1 MVHAILHPI
10 LRRMIAVGAL
20 EVRYADGTTASYG
33 DGAGEPVA
41 VRLTNAG
48 ARRIALKQGLGLG
61 EAYMDGDLEFEA
73 GDIWRLLE
81 ITSANLVRRPPPRP
95 GRLTRGLHALQ
106 RRLRQWNDRRAARR
120 NVAHHYD
127 LPDDLYRGFLGAD
140 MQYSCAYFANADMSL
155 DEAQAAKLGHIA
167 AKLHIAPGQRVLD
180 VGCGW
185 GGMALAL
192 AQRFAVRVTGVTLS
206 AEQLAVARRRA
217 EEAKL
222 GDRVQF
228 SLTDYRD
235 LTGPFDRIVSVGMLE
250 HVGAPNFR
258 AYFDQIAR
266 LLTDDGAAVIHA
278 IGRMEPPGV
287 TDPFIRKY
295 IFPGGYIP
303 SLSQVTS
310 AIEEAGLWMTDIE
323 ILRRHYAET
332 LRCWRMNFWSR
343 RADMVRQ
350 HGERFCRM
358 WEFYLAG
365 AESAF
370 RFGRLFV
377 FQIQLAK
384 RAGALPITRDYMLE
398 AERSVGP
405 REEALRRA

>member
-1 MVHAILHPI
+1 
-10 LRRMIAVGAL
+10 
-20 EVRYADGTTASYG
+20 
-33 DGAGEPVA
+33 
-41 VRLTNAG
+41 
-48 ARRIALKQGLGLG
+48 
-61 EAYMDGDLEFEA
+61 
-73 GDIWRLLE
+73 
-81 ITSANLVRRPPPRP
+81 
-95 GRLTRGLHALQ
+95 
-106 RRLRQWNDRRAARR
+106 
-120 NVAHHYD
+120 
-127 LPDDLYRGFLGAD
+127 
-140 MQYSCAYFANADMSL
+140 
-155 DEAQAAKLGHIA
+155 
-167 AKLHIAPGQRVLD
+167 
-180 VGCGW
+180 
-185 GGMALAL
+185 MALAL
-192 AQRFAVRVTGVTLS
+192 AQRFAAKVTGVTLS
-206 AEQLAVARRRA
+206 GEQLAVARQRA

-266 LLTDDGAAVIHA
+266 LLTDDGVAVVHA

-303 SLSQVTS
+303 SLSQVTA
-310 AIEEAGLWMTDIE
+310 AIEEAGLWTTDIE

-332 LRCWRMNFWSR
+332 LRHWRLNFWAR
-343 RADMVRQ
+343 RPDMVRQ

-365 AESAF
+365 SESAF

-384 RAGALPITRDYMLE
+384 RADALPVTREYILE
-398 AERSVGP
+398 AERSAGP
-405 REEALRRA
+405 GEETLRRA

>member
-1 MVHAILHPI
+1 MAHILLHPI
-10 LRRMIAVGAL
+10 LGRAIEVGSLA
-20 EVRYADGTTASYG
+20 VRYADGTVQAYG
-33 DGAGEPVA
+33 DGSGTA
-41 VRLTNAG
+41 VRVALTNAG
-48 ARRIALKQGLGLG
+48 ARRIVFNRSLGLG
-61 EAYMDGDLEFEA
+61 EAYMNGDLEFET

-81 ITSANLVRRPPPRP
+81 ITSANMARRPPARP
-95 GRLTRGLHALQ
+95 SSLARALHSLQ

-120 NVAHHYD
+120 NVARHYD
-127 LPDDLYRGFLGAD
+127 LPEDLYRGFLGAD
-140 MQYSCAYFANADMSL
+140 MQYSCAYFAHDNMTL
-155 DEAQAAKLGHIA
+155 DDAQAAKAGHIA
-167 AKLHIAPGQRVLD
+167 AKLDLAENQRVLD

-185 GGMALAL
+185 GGLAL
-192 AQRFAVRVTGVTLS
+192 DLAERFAVKVTGVTLS

-217 EEAKL
+217 EDAGL
-222 GDRVQF
+222 AGRVRF

-258 AYFDQIAR
+258 AYFEQVAR
-266 LLTDDGAAVIHA
+266 LLTDDGVALVHA

-310 AIEEAGLWMTDIE
+310 AIEEAGLWITDIE

-332 LRCWRMNFWSR
+332 LRHWRLNFWSR
-343 RADMVRQ
+343 RAEMAER

-365 AESAF
+365 SESAF
-370 RFGRLFV
+370 RFGGLFV

-384 RAGALPITRDYMLE
+384 RSDALPIVRDYMLTAE
-398 AERSVGP
+398 APAGL

>member
-1 MVHAILHPI
+1 MAHMLLHPI
-10 LRRMIAVGAL
+10 LRRTIEVGSL
-20 EVRYADGTTASYG
+20 TVRYADGSVQTYG
-33 DGAGEPVA
+33 DGSGTPVRVA
-41 VRLTNAG
+41 LTNAG
-48 ARRIALKQGLGLG
+48 ARHIVFKQGLGLG
-61 EAYMDGDLEFEA
+61 EAYMNGDLAFEM

-81 ITSANLVRRPPPRP
+81 ITSANMVRRPPPRP
-95 GRLTRGLHALQ
+95 GGLTRVLHSLQ
-106 RRLRQWNDRRAARR
+106 RRFRQWNDRRAARR
-120 NVAHHYD
+120 TVARHYD
-127 LPDDLYRGFLGAD
+127 LPNDLYRGFLDAD
-140 MQYSCAYFANADMSL
+140 MQYSCAYFAREDMTL
-155 DEAQAAKLGHIA
+155 DEAQVAKVAHIA
-167 AKLHIAPGQRVLD
+167 AKLDLSQDQRVLD

-185 GGMALAL
+185 GGLAL
-192 AQRFAVRVTGVTLS
+192 DLARRFGAKVTGVTLS

-217 EEAKL
+217 EDA
-222 GDRVQF
+222 GFAGRVRF

-258 AYFDQIAR
+258 AYFEQIAR
-266 LLTDDGAAVIHA
+266 LLTDDGVALIHA

-303 SLSQVTS
+303 SLSQVT
-310 AIEEAGLWMTDIE
+310 AAVEEAGLWMTDIE

-332 LRCWRMNFWSR
+332 LRHWRLNFWSR
-343 RADMVRQ
+343 RAEMAAR

-365 AESAF
+365 SESAF
-370 RFGRLFV
+370 RFGGLFV

-384 RAGALPITRDYMLE
+384 RAGALPITRDYMLAAE
-398 AERSVGP
+398 AP
-405 REEALRRA
+405 AMEALRRA

>member
-1 MVHAILHPI
+1 MVHALLHPI

-20 EVRYADGTTASYG
+20 EVRYADGSVAIYG
-33 DGAGEPVA
+33 DATGEPVA

-48 ARRIALKQGLGLG
+48 AQRIALKQGLGLG

-73 GDIWRLLE
+73 GDIWSLLE
-81 ITSANLVRRPPPRP
+81 ITSANMARRPQPRS
-95 GRLTRGLHALQ
+95 GRVTRAAQGLQ

-127 LPDDLYRGFLGAD
+127 LPDDLYRGFLDAD
-140 MQYSCAYFANADMSL
+140 MQYSCAYFARDDMSL
-155 DEAQAAKLGHIA
+155 DEAQAAKIAHIA
-167 AKLHIAPGQRVLD
+167 AKLDLRPGQRILD

-192 AQRFAVRVTGVTLS
+192 AQRFGARVNGVTLS
-206 AEQLAVARRRA
+206 AEQLAVARQRA

-222 GDRVQF
+222 ADRVQF

-266 LLTDDGAAVIHA
+266 LLTDDGVAVIHA

-332 LRCWRMNFWSR
+332 LRRWRLNFWSR
-343 RADMVRQ
+343 RADMARL

-377 FQIQLAK
+377 FQIQLAR
-384 RAGALPITRDYMLE
+384 RADALPTTRDYMLA
-398 AERSVGP
+398 AESSAGP
-405 REEALRRA
+405 REETWRRA

>member
-1 MVHAILHPI
+1 MVHAFLHPI
-10 LRRMIAVGAL
+10 LRRMIVVGAI
-20 EVRYADGTTASYG
+20 EVRFADGSTASYG
-33 DGAGEPVA
+33 DGAGEPVT

-48 ARRIALKQGLGLG
+48 ARRIALRQGLGLG

-81 ITSANLVRRPPPRP
+81 ITSANMARRPPPRA
-95 GRLTRGLHALQ
+95 GRLTRALHGLQ

-127 LPDDLYRGFLGAD
+127 LPEDLYRGFLGAD
-140 MQYSCAYFANADMSL
+140 MQYSCAYFANGEMNL
-155 DEAQAAKLGHIA
+155 DEAQAAKIAHIA

-192 AQRFAVRVTGVTLS
+192 AQRFGARVTGVTLS

-217 EEAKL
+217 EDVRL

-258 AYFDQIAR
+258 AYFDQIGR
-266 LLTDDGAAVIHA
+266 LLTDDGVALIHA

-303 SLSQVTS
+303 LF
-310 AIEEAGLWMTDIE
+310 
-323 ILRRHYAET
+323 LR
-332 LRCWRMNFWSR
+332 SR
-343 RADMVRQ
+343 RP
-350 HGERFCRM
+350 
-358 WEFYLAG
+358 
-365 AESAF
+365 S
-370 RFGRLFV
+370 
-377 FQIQLAK
+377 
-384 RAGALPITRDYMLE
+384 
-398 AERSVGP
+398 
-405 REEALRRA
+405 RRPACG

>member
-1 MVHAILHPI
+1 MAHALLHPI
-10 LRRMIAVGAL
+10 LRRMIEVGAL
-20 EVRYADGTTASYG
+20 TVRYADGAAVSYG
-33 DGAGEPVA
+33 DGTGTPVR

-48 ARRIALKQGLGLG
+48 ARHIAFRQGLGLG
-61 EAYMDGDLEFEA
+61 EAYMNGDLDFEA
-73 GDIWRLLE
+73 GDVWSLLE
-81 ITSANLVRRPPPRP
+81 ITSANLTRRPRRSPSRP
-95 GRLTRGLHALQ
+95 TRAVHALQ
-106 RRLRQWNDRRAARR
+106 RQLRQWNDRRAARR
-120 NVAHHYD
+120 NVARHYD
-127 LPDDLYRGFLGAD
+127 LPDDLYRGFLDAD
-140 MQYSCAYFANADMSL
+140 MQYSCAYFASDDMTL
-155 DEAQAAKLGHIA
+155 DEAQAAKIAHIA
-167 AKLHIAPGQRVLD
+167 AKLDLRPGQRVLD

-185 GGMALAL
+185 GGMALNL
-192 AQRFAVRVTGVTLS
+192 AERHGAEVTGVTLS

-217 EEAKL
+217 ADAGL
-222 GDRVQF
+222 ADQARF

-235 LTGPFDRIVSVGMLE
+235 LTGPYDRIVSVGMLE

-258 AYFDQIAR
+258 AYFEQVAR
-266 LLTDDGAAVIHA
+266 LLTDEGVAVVHA

-303 SLSQVTS
+303 ALSQVTA

-332 LRCWRMNFWSR
+332 LRHWRLNFWSR
-343 RADMVRQ
+343 RPEMAER

-365 AESAF
+365 SESAF

-377 FQIQLAK
+377 FQIQLS
-384 RAGALPITRDYMLE
+384 RRPDALPITRDYMLAAE
-398 AERSVGP
+398 AAGP
-405 REEALRRA
+405 LAAEKLRRA